1 MVYKKI
7 GKKIPNLVMSP
18 KVSLKQIERY
28 PVYLN
33 VLLSLRNSGI
43 NKVNSHLLAEALGVS
58 EEQVRKDLQI
68 VSPKSSKPGCSRDVD
83 ILINHLKDY
92 LGYNSINKAVLVGVG
107 HLGSA
112 LLSFKGFDDY
122 GLDIVAGFDIDPSL
136 TGESLNDK
144 PIYSIFNLDNKI
156 KELGVEVAIVATPRD
171 VTQEIVNKLINSG
184 IKAIWNFVPIHLEH
198 PKDVV
203 VENMDLARSLAVFF
217 HRINNKREA

>member
-1 MVYKKI
+1 
-7 GKKIPNLVMSP
+7 MSP

-28 PVYLN
+28 PIYLN
-33 VLLSLRNSGI
+33 ILLSLRNSGI
-43 NKVNSHLLAEALGVS
+43 NKVNSHLLADNLGCS

-68 VSPKSSKPGCSRDVD
+68 VSPNSSKPGCCRDVNL
-83 ILINHLKDY
+83 LINHLKDY
-92 LGYNSINKAVLVGVG
+92 LGYNNVDRAILVGVG

-136 TGESLNDK
+136 TGETINDK

-156 KELGVEVAIVATPRD
+156 KELGVEVAIVATPKD

-184 IKAIWNFVPIHLEH
+184 IKAIWNFVPIHLDH

-217 HRINNKREA
+217 HRINKREA

>member
-1 MVYKKI
+1 MWFIKRLVKKYRTME
-7 GKKIPNLVMSP
+7 KKS

-28 PVYLN
+28 PIYLN

-43 NKVNSHLLAEALGVS
+43 NKVNSRLLADALGCS

-68 VSPKSSKPGCSRDVD
+68 VSPKSSKPGCSRDVNL
-83 ILINHLKDY
+83 LIEHLKEF
-92 LGYNSINKAVLVGVG
+92 LGYNNSNKAILVGVG

-136 TGESLNDK
+136 TGGTVNDK

-156 KELGVEVAIVATPRD
+156 KELGVDVAIVATPKD

-184 IKAIWNFVPIHLEH
+184 IKAIWNFVPIHL
-198 PKDVV
+198 VV
-203 VENMDLARSLAVFF
+203 PENIIVENMDLARSLAVFF
-217 HRINNKREA
+217 HKINKK

>member
-1 MVYKKI
+1 MEKK
-7 GKKIPNLVMSP
+7 S

-28 PVYLN
+28 PIYLN

-43 NKVNSHLLAEALGVS
+43 NKVNSRLLANALGCS

-68 VSPKSSKPGCSRDVD
+68 VSPNSSKPGCCRDVNL
-83 ILINHLKDY
+83 LIEHLKEF
-92 LGYNSINKAVLVGVG
+92 LGYNKGNKAILVGVG

-122 GLDIVAGFDIDPSL
+122 GLDIIAGFDIDPSI
-136 TGESLNDK
+136 TGGTVNDK

-156 KELGVEVAIVATPRD
+156 KELGVEVAIVATPKD

-184 IKAIWNFVPIHLEH
+184 IKAIWNFVPIHL
-198 PKDVV
+198 VV
-203 VENMDLARSLAVFF
+203 PENIIVENMDLARSLAVFF
-217 HRINNKREA
+217 HKINKK

>member
-1 MVYKKI
+1 MEKK
-7 GKKIPNLVMSP
+7 S

-33 VLLSLRNSGI
+33 VLLSLRNSGV
-43 NKVNSHLLAEALGVS
+43 NKVNSRLLANALGCS

-68 VSPKSSKPGCSRDVD
+68 VYPKSSKPGCSRDVNL
-83 ILINHLKDY
+83 LINHLKEF
-92 LGYNSINKAVLVGVG
+92 LGYNNSNKAILVGVG

-112 LLSFKGFDDY
+112 LLSFKGFEDY

-136 TGESLNDK
+136 TGGTVNDK

-156 KELGVEVAIVATPRD
+156 KELGVDVAIVATPKD

-184 IKAIWNFVPIHLEH
+184 IKAIWNFVPIHLVVPENI
-198 PKDVV
+198 V

-217 HRINNKREA
+217 HRINKK

>member
-68 VSPKSSKPGCSRDVD
+68 VSHKSSKPGCSRDVD

>member
-1 MVYKKI
+1 MEKK
-7 GKKIPNLVMSP
+7 S

-28 PVYLN
+28 PIYLN

-43 NKVNSHLLAEALGVS
+43 NKVNSRLLSNALGCS

-68 VSPKSSKPGCSRDVD
+68 VSPNSSKPGCSRDVNL
-83 ILINHLKDY
+83 LIGHLKEF
-92 LGYNSINKAVLVGVG
+92 LGYNKGNKAILVGVG

-122 GLDIVAGFDIDPSL
+122 GLDIIAGFDIDPSL
-136 TGESLNDK
+136 TGGTVNDK

-156 KELGVEVAIVATPRD
+156 KELGVDVAIVATPKD

-184 IKAIWNFVPIHLEH
+184 IKAIWNFVPIHL
-198 PKDVV
+198 VV
-203 VENMDLARSLAVFF
+203 PENIIVENMDLARSLAVFF
-217 HRINNKREA
+217 HKINKK

>member
-1 MVYKKI
+1 MWFIKRLVKKYRTME
-7 GKKIPNLVMSP
+7 KKS

-28 PVYLN
+28 PIYLN
-33 VLLSLRNSGI
+33 VLLSLRNSGV
-43 NKVNSHLLAEALGVS
+43 NKVNSRLLADALGCS

-68 VSPKSSKPGCSRDVD
+68 VSPKSSKPGCSRDVNL
-83 ILINHLKDY
+83 LIEHLKEF
-92 LGYNSINKAVLVGVG
+92 LGYNNSNKAILVGVG

-136 TGESLNDK
+136 TGGTVNDK

-156 KELGVEVAIVATPRD
+156 KELGVDVAIVATPKD

-184 IKAIWNFVPIHLEH
+184 IKAIWNFVPIHL
-198 PKDVV
+198 VV
-203 VENMDLARSLAVFF
+203 PENIIVENMDLARSLAVFF
-217 HRINNKREA
+217 HKINKK

>member
-68 VSPKSSKPGCSRDVD
+68 VSPNSSKPGCSRDVD
-83 ILINHLKDY
+83 TLIHHLKEY
-92 LGYNSINKAVLVGVG
+92 LGYNRINKAVLVGVG

-156 KELGVEVAIVATPRD
+156 KELGVEVAIVATPKE

-184 IKAIWNFVPIHLEH
+184 IKAIWNFVPLHLDH

>member
-1 MVYKKI
+1 MWFIKRLVKNYRTMEKK
-7 GKKIPNLVMSP
+7 S

-28 PVYLN
+28 PIYLN
-33 VLLSLRNSGI
+33 VLLSLRNSGV
-43 NKVNSHLLAEALGVS
+43 NKVNSRFLASALGYS

-68 VSPKSSKPGCSRDVD
+68 VSPKSSKPGCSRDVNL
-83 ILINHLKDY
+83 LIEHLKEY
-92 LGYNSINKAVLVGVG
+92 LGYNNSNKAVLVGVG

-136 TGESLNDK
+136 TGGTVNDK

-156 KELGVEVAIVATPRD
+156 KELGVDVAIVATPKD

-184 IKAIWNFVPIHLEH
+184 IKAIWNFVPIHL
-198 PKDVV
+198 VV
-203 VENMDLARSLAVFF
+203 PENIIVENMDLARSLAVFF
-217 HRINNKREA
+217 HKINKK

>member
-1 MVYKKI
+1 MWFIKRLVKNYRTMEKK
-7 GKKIPNLVMSP
+7 S

-28 PVYLN
+28 PIYLN
-33 VLLSLRNSGI
+33 VLLSLRNSGV
-43 NKVNSHLLAEALGVS
+43 NKVNSRFLASALGYS

-68 VSPKSSKPGCSRDVD
+68 VSPKSSKPGCSRDVNL
-83 ILINHLKDY
+83 LINHLKEF
-92 LGYNSINKAVLVGVG
+92 LGYNNSNKAILVGVG

-136 TGESLNDK
+136 TGGTVNDK

-156 KELGVEVAIVATPRD
+156 KELGVDVAIVATPKD

-184 IKAIWNFVPIHLEH
+184 IKAIWNFVPIHL
-198 PKDVV
+198 VV
-203 VENMDLARSLAVFF
+203 PENIIVENMDLARSLAVFF
-217 HRINNKREA
+217 HKINKK

>member
-1 MVYKKI
+1 
-7 GKKIPNLVMSP
+7 MSP

-43 NKVNSHLLAEALGVS
+43 DKVTSHLLADALGVS

-68 VSPKSSKPGCSRDVD
+68 VSPNSSKPGCPRDVD
-83 ILINHLKDY
+83 TLINHLKDY
-92 LGYNSINKAVLVGVG
+92 LGYNSTNKAVLVGVG

-136 TGESLNDK
+136 TGELINDK

-156 KELGVEVAIVATPRD
+156 KELGVEVAIVATPKD

-198 PKDVV
+198 PKDVI

>member
-1 MVYKKI
+1 MKT
-7 GKKIPNLVMSP
+7 

-43 NKVNSHLLAEALGVS
+43 NKVNSRVLADALGVS

-68 VSPKSSKPGCSRDVD
+68 VSPHSSKPGCCRDVNL
-83 ILINHLKDY
+83 LINHLKDY
-92 LGYNSINKAVLVGVG
+92 LGYNNANRAILVGVG

-122 GLDIVAGFDIDPSL
+122 GLDIVAGFDIDPSV
-136 TGESLNDK
+136 TGESINDK

-156 KELGVEVAIVATPRD
+156 KELGVEVAIVATPID
-171 VTQEIVNKLINSG
+171 VTQEIVNRLVNSG

-217 HRINNKREA
+217 HRINKREA

>member
-1 MVYKKI
+1 MDKK
-7 GKKIPNLVMSP
+7 S

-43 NKVNSHLLAEALGVS
+43 NKVNSRQLADALGVS
-58 EEQVRKDLQI
+58 EEQVRKDLQV
-68 VSPKSSKPGCSRDVD
+68 VSPNSSKPGCARDVNL
-83 ILINHLKDY
+83 LIKYLKDF
-92 LGYNSINKAVLVGVG
+92 LGYNTINKAVLVGVG

-122 GLDIVAGFDIDPSL
+122 GLDIIAGFDIDPSL
-136 TGESLNDK
+136 TGGTVNDK

-156 KELGVEVAIVATPRD
+156 KELGVDVAIVATPKE

-184 IKAIWNFVPIHLEH
+184 IKAIWNFVPIHL
-198 PKDVV
+198 VV
-203 VENMDLARSLAVFF
+203 PENIIVENMDLARSLAVFF
-217 HRINNKREA
+217 HKINKK

>member
-1 MVYKKI
+1 
-7 GKKIPNLVMSP
+7 MSP

-33 VLLSLRNSGI
+33 VLLSLRNSGVD
-43 NKVNSHLLAEALGVS
+43 KVNSRVLADALGVS

-68 VSPKSSKPGCSRDVD
+68 VSPHSSKPGCPRDVNL
-83 ILINHLKDY
+83 LINHLKDY
-92 LGYNSINKAVLVGVG
+92 LGYNQINRAILVGVG

-122 GLDIVAGFDIDPSL
+122 GLNIVAGFDIDPSL
-136 TGESLNDK
+136 TGESVNDK

-156 KELGVEVAIVATPRD
+156 KELGVDVAIIATPKEVA
-171 VTQEIVNKLINSG
+171 QEITNKLINSG
-184 IKAIWNFVPIHLEH
+184 IKAIWNFVPVHLEH
-198 PKDVV
+198 PDNIV

-217 HRINNKREA
+217 HRINKR

>member
-1 MVYKKI
+1 MDKK
-7 GKKIPNLVMSP
+7 S

-28 PVYLN
+28 PIYLN

-43 NKVNSHLLAEALGVS
+43 NKVNSRQLADALGCS

-68 VSPKSSKPGCSRDVD
+68 VSPHSSKPGCSRDVNL
-83 ILINHLKDY
+83 LINHLKDY
-92 LGYNSINKAVLVGVG
+92 LGYNTVNKAVLVGVG

-136 TGESLNDK
+136 TGEAINDK

-156 KELGVEVAIVATPRD
+156 KELGVDVAIVATPKD

-184 IKAIWNFVPIHLEH
+184 IKAIWNFVPIHL
-198 PKDVV
+198 VV
-203 VENMDLARSLAVFF
+203 PENIIVENMDLARSLAVFF
-217 HRINNKREA
+217 HRINKK

>member
-1 MVYKKI
+1 MEKK
-7 GKKIPNLVMSP
+7 S

-33 VLLSLRNSGI
+33 VLLSLRNSGV
-43 NKVNSHLLAEALGVS
+43 NKVNSRLLANALGCS

-68 VSPKSSKPGCSRDVD
+68 VSPKSSKPGCSRDVNL
-83 ILINHLKDY
+83 LINHLKEF
-92 LGYNSINKAVLVGVG
+92 LGYNNSNKAILVGVG

-112 LLSFKGFDDY
+112 LLSFKGFEDY

-136 TGESLNDK
+136 TGGTVNDK

-156 KELGVEVAIVATPRD
+156 KELGVDVAIVATPKD

-184 IKAIWNFVPIHLEH
+184 IKAIWNFVPIHLVVPENI
-198 PKDVV
+198 V

-217 HRINNKREA
+217 HRINKK